1 MGLISV
7 RRAHVL
13 GRRERRSRQT
23 IIISSSSRGK
33 SETHHHTL
41 NLLEHRPCSDA
52 DGCMDRPCSACQC
65 HRALALA
72 LARLAIPVALCS
84 RASACSARAM
94 SLSSIGAA
102 LEFDTG
108 YWLYWVGEATLV
120 PGGRITSHRSK
131 NAQTKKKLPPCST
144 AARRRTAQETR
155 GDLEDDPESRGT
167 RKENGSERVQIV
179 ACWSPRSAAAGDRV
193 GAHCALQ

>member
-1 MGLISV
+1 MQ
-7 RRAHVL
+7 RAGDIMYVPSMWAHMVVN
-13 GRRERRSRQT
+13 T
-23 IIISSSSRGK
+23 
-33 SETHHHTL
+33 
-41 NLLEHRPCSDA
+41 RP
-52 DGCMDRPCSACQC
+52 
-65 HRALALA
+65 
-72 LARLAIPVALCS
+72 
-84 RASACSARAM
+84 
-94 SLSSIGAA
+94 SIGAA

-155 GDLEDDPESRGT
+155 GELEEEMK
-167 RKENGSERVQIV
+167 KENGSERVQIV

-193 GAHCALQ
+193 GASIFPQDGALR